1 LNKITLHHLHLE
13 GPTPWTD
20 PDVKERIRSNSLFT
34 GHNLRV
40 AINDGTADFNS
51 CFLQEVPLLF
61 RRGAIKLNAAL
72 VHVSPPDAS
81 GYCSFGTSVDTTR
94 AAVTNADVIIG
105 KNFKRFNL
113 YF

>member
-1 LNKITLHHLHLE
+1 MSKITLHHLHLE
-13 GPTPWTD
+13 GPTPWIH
-20 PDVKERIRSNSLFT
+20 PEIKGQIRSNSLFT

-61 RRGAIKLNAAL
+61 RRGAIKLDAAL
-72 VHVSPPDAS
+72 VHVSPPDEY

-94 AAVTNADVIIG
+94 AAVTNARRIIG
-105 KNFKRFNL
+105 K
-113 YF
+113 